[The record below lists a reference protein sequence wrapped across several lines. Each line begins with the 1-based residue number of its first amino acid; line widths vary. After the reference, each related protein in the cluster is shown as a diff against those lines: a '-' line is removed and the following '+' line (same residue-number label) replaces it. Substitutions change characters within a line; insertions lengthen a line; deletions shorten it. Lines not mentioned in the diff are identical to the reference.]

1 MVALIVKGKVSRRG
15 SFAARSA
22 TACISG
28 PRWSLNSTRT
38 ADCSPEEYF
47 QHHSSLGKIAL
58 GQELAA
64 FAESVLGRPGSML
77 ELGCGRGELLR
88 GAASRGWSVRG
99 VEMTE
104 AFARIASEEHGVE
117 IERAPIESAQS
128 LEAPYGVVLLAAILE
143 HLYDP
148 AETLKRV
155 RGALRPDG
163 LVFIDVPNECS
174 FMSRVGNAYMRL
186 RAKDWAINLSPTF
199 SPFHVVGFC
208 PISLRYLLGRT
219 GFHPIK
225 LELHRWKI
233 PLPSTDGY
241 FRGAGAGG
249 PQRGV
254 VARKAHW
261 DGGRD
266 DVLGC
271 SALKT
276 AGRCPGRYGRRWQ
289 CG

>member
-1 MVALIVKGKVSRRG
+1 MSEWRAENRPCPICGGSSALVLGARGGRAHRDGKGVE
-15 SFAARSA
+15 
-22 TACISG
+22 
-28 PRWSLNSTRT
+28 TRVVRCT
-38 ADCSPEEYF
+38 ECHGVYQRPTLVPEFNPYTDCPPDEYF

-58 GQELAA
+58 GQQLAA
-64 FAESVLGRPGSML
+64 FAESLLGRPGSML

-88 GAASRGWSVRG
+88 GAANRGWSVRG

-104 AFARIASEEHGVE
+104 AFARIASEEHGVGVE
-117 IERAPIESAQS
+117 HAPIESAQS
-128 LEAPYGVVLLAAILE
+128 LGASYDVVLLAAILE

-155 RGALRPDG
+155 RGALRPGG

-174 FMSRVGNAYMRL
+174 LMSRAGNAYMRL

-208 PISLRYLLGRT
+208 PMSLRYLLGRT

-241 FRGAGAGG
+241 FAALERAGLNA
-249 PQRGV
+249 
-254 VARKAHW
+254 
-261 DGGRD
+261 
-266 DVLGC
+266 VLSLG
-271 SALKT
+271 KRI
-276 AGRCPGRYGRRWQ
+276 GMGWE
-289 CG
+289 